1 MRRRLLPLAVIASLA
16 IPLSASLEAESYW
29 PTWRGPTG
37 NGVAPAADP
46 PLEWSEEKNV
56 RWKVGIPGLG
66 LASPIVWK
74 DRVYVMTAR
83 PTDPAALEAEKQA
96 AIERRERRERG
107 GVQPVEHIFS
117 VMALSRA
124 DGSVIWERD
133 AATVSPHEGHHTD
146 NSWASASPVTDGE
159 VLIAHFGSFGTF
171 AYDLEGN
178 ELWSVDLG
186 DMTTRNGFG
195 EGSSPSIAG
204 DRVIVNWDHEGDSF
218 IVALDR
224 MTGEEIWRR
233 DRDEV
238 TSWITPL
245 ILDHDGRTQA
255 IVPATGASR
264 SYDVSTGDVIWS
276 LPGMTTNTIPS
287 PVHRDGVV
295 YLTSG
300 FRGNML
306 QAVALDTATGELSND
321 SEAVLWTYDRDTP
334 YVPSMLL
341 YDDQLYF
348 LKRLDNILTSLDVE
362 TGDVLFN
369 QIRIDGVSNVW
380 SSPVGAAGRVYITSR
395 EGTTVVLEH
404 GREYKVL
411 ATNELDDRFDATP
424 AIVDGEIYM
433 RGLDNLYCI
442 AED

>member
-1 MRRRLLPLAVIASLA
+1 MRRRLLPLAVTTSLTLLVA
-16 IPLSASLEAESYW
+16 VGLEAETYW

-37 NGVAPAADP
+37 NGVAPAANP

-56 RWKVGIPGLG
+56 RWKVAIPGLG
-66 LASPIVWK
+66 LASPIVWE

-83 PTDPAALEAEKQA
+83 PTDAEAFEAERKA

-107 GVQPVEHIFS
+107 GMQPVEHTFS

-124 DGSVIWERD
+124 DGSVIWETD
-133 AATVSPHEGHHTD
+133 AATVSPHEGHHMD
-146 NSWASASPVTDGE
+146 NSWASGSPVTDGE

-178 ELWSVDLG
+178 ELWNVDLG

-204 DRVIVNWDHEGDSF
+204 DRVIINWDHEGDSF
-218 IVALDR
+218 IVALDKAS
-224 MTGEEIWRR
+224 GEEIWRR

-238 TSWITPL
+238 TSWVTPL
-245 ILDHDGRTQA
+245 ILEHDGRTQA
-255 IVPATGASR
+255 IVPATG
-264 SYDVSTGDVIWS
+264 DVIWS
-276 LPGMTTNTIPS
+276 LSGMTTNTIPS

-306 QAVALDTATGELSND
+306 QAVRLEGADGELTNSSD
-321 SEAVLWTYDRDTP
+321 AVLWTYDRDTP

-341 YDDQLYF
+341 YGDQLYF
-348 LKRLDNILTSLDVE
+348 LKRLNNILTSLDIE
-362 TGDVLFN
+362 TGEVVFN
-369 QIRIDGVSNVW
+369 EIRIDGVSDIW
-380 SSPVGAAGRVYITSR
+380 SSPVAADGRVYITSR
-395 EGTTVVLEH
+395 DGKTVVLEH
-404 GREYKVL
+404 GPEYKVL
-411 ATNELDDRFDATP
+411 ATNELDDHFDATP

-442 AED
+442 SED